1 MLVIA
6 GVTLAIRIATRGWT
20 HAGGAD
26 RPEPALPGEVLVLV
40 SEFANYSGAQAGFNV
55 AGRLREALEGAF
67 TSAGLV
73 DIRVE
78 MWPETIRDQNAASE
92 RAELSGATVVVWGE
106 YDSGRVVAHVSAYPS
121 GLFVEGGEQ
130 RWLLAEPSLLN
141 TTVNSDLPA
150 DVQWMALYVIGQVD
164 YWTDRPEQAEA
175 AFRQALAS
183 PPEDPVAVATAY
195 SYLASLEA
203 MKTEPD
209 WDQLLGYYSEALVRQ
224 PGSTTILNNR
234 GVAYLRRDSPGDIQR
249 AEADLR
255 AAILL
260 DPSFSPAPFNLA
272 LALLREQTDETEE
285 ALQLLGMAESLN
297 PRAPGVQNAL
307 CWTLSLEGRPR
318 EAMPHCDEA
327 VRLDLTGNSHDSRGL
342 ALALLGRLEEA
353 AKEFER
359 FLELSNVNAPQL
371 YAQHARTREGW
382 IEALR
387 RGQNPFDAQT
397 LQGLRREVP

>member
-1 MLVIA
+1 
-6 GVTLAIRIATRGWT
+6 
-20 HAGGAD
+20 
-26 RPEPALPGEVLVLV
+26 
-40 SEFANYSGAQAGFNV
+40 
-55 AGRLREALEGAF
+55 
-67 TSAGLV
+67 
-73 DIRVE
+73 